1 MERRTVKRAS
11 RMTGL
16 AFVVLSLC
24 VAGVSAFVYQQ
35 ASQTI
40 TQTIVEVATISLKS
54 TDLGNIKEGQTKTYT
69 KNEVPSLADAIG
81 IVTTES
87 HVYIYLVSN
96 LDSQSSRYSTYDII
110 VRLSNAPGA
119 SNHSIGEP
127 SCTLSLGN
135 PVYGPIDLD
144 VAGSWSFDLE
154 LTTTADSVNS
164 DTVTTVIIT
173 LLAESPA

>member
-1 MERRTVKRAS
+1 MGRRAVKRAS
-11 RMTGL
+11 RLTGL

-24 VAGVSAFVYQQ
+24 VAGVSAYVYQQ

-69 KNEVPSLADAIG
+69 KNEVASLGDAIG
-81 IVTTES
+81 IATSEG
-87 HVYIYLVSN
+87 HVYLYLVSN
-96 LDSQSSRYSTYDII
+96 LDSQSGRYSTYDIV
-110 VRLSNAPGA
+110 VRFANVPGS

-154 LTTTADSVNS
+154 LATTADSVNS

-173 LLAESPA
+173 VLAESPS